1 MTTKKTDEAPARGDL
16 SPAFST
22 ADERLYDKDDD
33 RTISAADA
41 EKRSKAESKA
51 KGAKVDD

>member
-1 MTTKKTDEAPARGDL
+1 MTTKKADEAPARGDL

-33 RTISAADA
+33 QTISAEEA
-41 EKRSKAESKA
+41 EKRSKAASRA